1 METDCVSQESG
12 MEEWR
17 MTCNNDWDEL
27 EEIIVGTATSCN
39 IPDPNISILKCQ
51 FPEYEE
57 EYIKSVSGYYPEQ
70 IIDEQNEELE
80 ILSNTL
86 KSLGVKVYR
95 PDTTYADAEIK
106 SPTWHGKNWQY
117 YSPRDLTFIVEHLPL
132 YGIDNLRHGAIE
144 RYLLNFSKKG
154 ING

>member
-1 METDCVSQESG
+1 
-12 MEEWR
+12 

-39 IPDPNISILKCQ
+39 IPEPNISIMKCQ

-57 EYIKSVSGYYPEQ
+57 EYIKSVTGCYPKQ
-70 IIDEQNEELE
+70 IIDEQNEDLE

-86 KSLGVKVYR
+86 KSLGVKVHR

-106 SPTWHGKNWQY
+106 SPTWRGKNWQY
-117 YSPRDLTFIVEHLPL
+117 YSPRDLTFIV
-132 YGIDNLRHGAIE
+132 DRK
-144 RYLLNFSKKG
+144 SVV
-154 ING
+154 